1 LTRDERDPVELGAE
15 WISEEVLD
23 SYGVICI
30 NLAIWTGH
38 CLIYHVLPIIAYK
51 FEVVYRHDD
60 K

>member
-38 CLIYHVLPIIAYK
+38 CLIYHAYVLPVIAYK
-51 FEVVYRHDD
+51 A
-60 K
+60 